1 MLQDWLDI
9 DFAISQ
15 EVDFI
20 AVSFVKTADV
30 INNLKSYLRARSTKI
45 IEVVSKVE
53 SYDSVP
59 NIPDIVAA
67 SDCVMVARGDLG
79 ESSPH
84 TCNVLQLHS
93 SMSQPWNMQKDWGA
107 LGPGFNNNNKKKNQ
121 KSKPSLG
128 RSMSRSDMQHQ
139 QVSEFATTMCQG
151 SGGSIVVQPVISV
164 VT

>member
-1 MLQDWLDI
+1 MLASWTYCQGGRQLQAGWIMLQDWLDI

-30 INNLKSYLRARSTKI
+30 INNLKSYLRARSTKV

-79 ESSPH
+79 
-84 TCNVLQLHS
+84 
-93 SMSQPWNMQKDWGA
+93 
-107 LGPGFNNNNKKKNQ
+107 
-121 KSKPSLG
+121 
-128 RSMSRSDMQHQ
+128 
-139 QVSEFATTMCQG
+139 G
-151 SGGSIVVQPVISV
+151 SHLRC
-164 VT
+164 T